1 MAQPGI
7 LPAEEPTEFRLIEAV
22 RAMLAAAVGADY
34 IYDALDAYI
43 VQKPQ
48 VKHLTEGT
56 EAVWPSVLYLVSP
69 GDVNP
74 QDYTQCAT
82 LFPGDL
88 LVTAGQK
95 VGYPELPWESGY
107 VPIPKLQM
115 RMVQDVYRALHLKQI
130 GDAIL
135 KIANRN
141 LDLEVDGWALVQ
153 VQVSFEYTEVDS

>member
-7 LPAEEPTEFRLIEAV
+7 LPAQEPTEYRLLEAV
-22 RAMLAAAVGADY
+22 RAMLEAAVGSEY
-34 IYDALDAYI
+34 IYDADGSYI
-43 VQKPQ
+43 VSKPQ
-48 VKHLTEGT
+48 VKHLTEIVK
-56 EAVWPSVLYLVSP
+56 EPWPKVLYLVSP

-88 LVTAGQK
+88 LVTAGQTI
-95 VGYPELPWESGY
+95 GTPELPWLSGY
-107 VPIPKLQM
+107 VPAAKVQL
-115 RMVQDVYRALHLKQI
+115 RMVQDIYKALHLKQI
-130 GDAIL
+130 DDAIL